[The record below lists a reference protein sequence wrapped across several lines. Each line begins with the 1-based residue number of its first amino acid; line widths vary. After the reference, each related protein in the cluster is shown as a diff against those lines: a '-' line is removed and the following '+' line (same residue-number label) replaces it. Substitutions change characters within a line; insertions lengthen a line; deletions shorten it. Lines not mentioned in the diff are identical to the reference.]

1 MLLVS
6 HFSLQLDI
14 FWGLR
19 ASGVPTAA
27 ILHGSR
33 HCRAQH
39 GPQLLGVVLQT
50 CLCLLAKDSKLDSCC
65 WLQSVE
71 KNMEKKHV
79 FSEKWECSE
88 ECGNISK
95 NKRIDHA
102 NLRDFCVWPR
112 DATLSGISF
121 PITLQIA
128 PVIVPLIM
136 FSFDPRS
143 PCPSRMGISKRY
155 RSRLAQDLTPL
166 LAEYKGPLA
175 QPIIAA
181 AGSDISFWFDEA
193 SRSKRHPEPLW
204 QLFIWSCV

>member
-1 MLLVS
+1 M
-6 HFSLQLDI
+6 SLCYWYLISPCSWTYFEGCELQEYRLQ
-14 FWGLR
+14 R
-19 ASGVPTAA
+19 YYTAA
-27 ILHGSR
+27 DIAGHNTAHNCWVSFFGRVYASWR
-33 HCRAQH
+33 KIPSWIH
-39 GPQLLGVVLQT
+39 VV
-50 CLCLLAKDSKLDSCC
+50 DSKV
-65 WLQSVE
+65 W
-71 KNMEKKHV
+71 KKHGEKTC

-193 SRSKRHPEPLW
+193 SRSKRHPEPL
-204 QLFIWSCV
+204 